1 MVGFGVP
8 ACTSNSSM
16 GVIGKSLEMAF
27 IGHPDAQFDRE
38 YIESIPY
45 ASMILKIGKGPKSL
59 VIHSR
64 TMSGDV
70 HWIAADYTLYVTRHG
85 RIVKTANLP
94 INRVGFEARNQDPIW
109 QIQQGLP
116 FEREMYYEVDLQ
128 PGNFFATP
136 FRATFEFDGT
146 ETLEILGE
154 TFETD
159 RYVERFKSE
168 KLYWEDENYFW
179 FDKETGKLRQTL
191 QFVDPKTP
199 AYLTQYVR

>member
-1 MVGFGVP
+1 
-8 ACTSNSSM
+8 
-16 GVIGKSLEMAF
+16 MAF

-38 YIESIPY
+38 YIDSIPY

-59 VIHSR
+59 VVHSK
-64 TMSGDV
+64 TSNEDV
-70 HWIAADYTLYVTRHG
+70 HWVAADYSLYVTRHG

-94 INRVGFEARNQDPIW
+94 INRMGFESRHQDPIW

-116 FEREMYYEVDLQ
+116 FNTEVYYEVDFQ

-168 KLYWEDENYFW
+168 KLYWEEANYFW
-179 FDKETGKLRQTL
+179 FDKGTGKLRQTL

-199 AYLTQYVR
+199 AFLTQNVR